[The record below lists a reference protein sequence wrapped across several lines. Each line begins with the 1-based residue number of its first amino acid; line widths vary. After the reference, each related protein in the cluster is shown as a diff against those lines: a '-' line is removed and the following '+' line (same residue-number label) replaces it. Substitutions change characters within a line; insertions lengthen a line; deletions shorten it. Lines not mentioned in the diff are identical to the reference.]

1 MTLALVEARRLARSP
16 ILWLGV
22 LLVIWGGTFD
32 NSVITPMLE
41 GDDLRAHDAA
51 IWHVCFATLAAGWLA
66 LRDRRTGAEALVG
79 VTPADGKAT
88 VVPARIA
95 AVVATCFGG
104 FALVFGTALA
114 ISAVR
119 GGQGTP
125 DLRLYLDG
133 ALLVALGGSIGYAL
147 GYLTGSRIVCLLAG
161 PGLPALYTL
170 VTYGSD
176 FSNAPSGG
184 GGRGFVGTSW
194 LLPAGFEPPRSVTLG
209 FLPDIWNG
217 HIVWLLA
224 LVLAGCGGVALVGA
238 WRAGARRALA
248 VSIVVVVVAG
258 VLGLSSGVWLNSQ
271 PSSVVVLG
279 PDIMREIHDEND
291 YQGLDRLARA
301 TRPYPDDGR
310 ATTCI
315 TRNGFEAC
323 LYPEFGEDFAAEVAA
338 AYGREAS
345 LLRGLEAVPTRGRMV
360 PSFQWRPG
368 LCSPD
373 EVLYAETLDAS
384 DLVINFPLVNCAW
397 SDPHAQKGWRA
408 REAVRIWLASQI
420 EPETLTEMEQSEN
433 HSPHDSVT
441 GAARA
446 MAEMP
451 SEDVRA
457 ALALVWAELRA
468 GTLPLSDLP
477 GATE

>member
-1 MTLALVEARRLARSP
+1 VTLALFEARRQARSP

-22 LLVIWGGTFD
+22 VLVIWGGTFD
-32 NSVITPMLE
+32 NTVITPMLE

-51 IWHVCFATLAAGWLA
+51 IWLVCFAALAAGWLG
-66 LRDRRTGAEALVG
+66 LRDRRTGAEALVA

-95 AVVATCFGG
+95 AVVASCFGG

-125 DLRLYLDG
+125 DPRLYLDG

-161 PGLPALYTL
+161 PGLPAVYTL

-176 FSNAPSGG
+176 FSNAGEH
-184 GGRGFVGTSW
+184 GFTDASW
-194 LLPAGFEPPRSVTLG
+194 LLPAGYEPPRSVTLG

-217 HIVWLLA
+217 HIAWLLA
-224 LVLAGCGGVALVGA
+224 LVLLVCGGVALVAA

-248 VSIVVVVVAG
+248 VSIVAVVVAG
-258 VLGLSSGVWLNSQ
+258 VLALSSGVWLNSQ
-271 PSSVVVLG
+271 PSSVA
-279 PDIMREIHDEND
+279 PAT
-291 YQGLDRLARA
+291 GL
-301 TRPYPDDGR
+301 YPDDGR
-310 ATTCI
+310 ATTCV
-315 TRNGFEAC
+315 TRDGFEAC
-323 LYPEFGEDFAAEVAA
+323 VYPEFGEDFAAELAA
-338 AYGREAS
+338 AYGRQAS
-345 LLRGLEAVPTRGRMV
+345 VLRGLEGVPTRGRMV
-360 PSFQWRPG
+360 PASQGRPVP
-368 LCSPD
+368 CSPD
-373 EVLYAETLDAS
+373 EVLYAETPDAS
-384 DLVINFPLVNCAW
+384 VVVIEFSLLSCAW
-397 SDPHAQKGWRA
+397 ADPFAQRGWPA
-408 REAVRIWLASQI
+408 REAVRIWLASQM
-420 EPETLTEMEQSEN
+420 EPETVTW
-433 HSPHDSVT
+433 PDSGEVHGQGDVVRT
-441 GAARA
+441 AFA

-451 SEDVRA
+451 PDDVRA
-457 ALALVWAELRA
+457 ALARVWDELRA